1 MGGEHVDIGT
11 YGAIVVIAAT
21 LAALVA
27 MITWPAMVL
36 AIAGVVATL
45 SAVFVIFTSQSAIHD
60 ILAAVLVIGGLG
72 LVGMSA
78 GVRLLAEILRAAKGD
93 AADRPP
99 PA

>member
-11 YGAIVVIAAT
+11 YGAIIVIAAT

-45 SAVFVIFTSQSAIHD
+45 SAVFVIFTSDSAIHD

-72 LVGMSA
+72 LVGMGA
-78 GVRLLAEILRAAKGD
+78 GVRLLAEILHAAKSD

-99 PA
+99 RA